1 MATIIPVQVLRGA
14 AALAV
19 AVLHGQHEAGIY
31 AGLSGGTFAHGRTSA
46 SPALPWEAGVDV
58 FFVISGFVMV
68 HASRG
73 LFGRPG
79 ARRRFL
85 AHRVAR
91 VVPLYWLA
99 TTLYLALTL
108 VAPRLLNGAAPT
120 PGYVAASYLFV
131 PVARPDGLVQ
141 PLYSLGWTL
150 NYEMFF
156 YALFALAIG
165 LDRRRAA
172 AAILGTLALL
182 SGAGLALSLP
192 QPLATWSDPLLLE
205 FGAGI
210 ALGLLRSEGVG
221 LGGLLRI
228 ALALAGLSLF
238 AVQDGV
244 SLDGEP
250 LAGLA
255 RALLYGV
262 PAACLVAACGLGRD
276 DATPESRAARWSGWV
291 GDASYALYLTH
302 PFAIR
307 GTREAFRIAGLAP
320 SMPADAFLGVALA
333 AAVAA
338 AVLVHR
344 VVERPLTRAARR
356 LLDPA

>member
-1 MATIIPVQVLRGA
+1 MATIIPIQVLRGA

-19 AVLHGQHEAGIY
+19 AVLHGQHETGLH
-31 AGLSGGTFAHGRTSA
+31 AGLSGRTFA
-46 SPALPWEAGVDV
+46 PIALPWEAGVDV
-58 FFVISGFVMV
+58 FFVISGFVIV
-68 HASRG
+68 YASRG

-91 VVPLYWLA
+91 VVPLYWLT
-99 TTLYLALTL
+99 TTLYLALAL
-108 VAPRLLNGAAPT
+108 AAPSLLNGAAPT

-150 NYEMFF
+150 DYEMFF

-165 LDRRRAA
+165 LGRRRAT
-172 AAILGTLALL
+172 AAILAALTLISAI
-182 SGAGLALSLP
+182 GLALSLP
-192 QPLATWSDPLLLE
+192 QPLATWTDPLLLE

-221 LGGLLRI
+221 LGRPARA
-228 ALALAGLSLF
+228 ALGLAGLALF
-238 AVQDGV
+238 AAQG
-244 SLDGEP
+244 GES

-262 PAACLVAACGLGRD
+262 PAACLVAACGLGSN
-276 DATPESRAARWSGWV
+276 DARIETRPTRSGTRWGTWI

-307 GTREAFRIAGLAP
+307 GAREALRIAGLTP
-320 SMPADAFLGVALA
+320 VLPAWIFLTIALA

-338 AVLVHR
+338 ALLVHR

-356 LLDPA
+356 LLERA